1 MAFTSILF
9 NKGSQVI
16 KVHTYVAF
24 IIWCSERQDDEDLV
38 KKKYSYGNKNGA
50 QEKNV
55 EAGEMLRQW
64 KYIVSYSNHAFK

>member
-50 QEKNV
+50 QEKKCGGWRNV
-55 EAGEMLRQW
+55 KTMEILC
-64 KYIVSYSNHAFK
+64 KLL